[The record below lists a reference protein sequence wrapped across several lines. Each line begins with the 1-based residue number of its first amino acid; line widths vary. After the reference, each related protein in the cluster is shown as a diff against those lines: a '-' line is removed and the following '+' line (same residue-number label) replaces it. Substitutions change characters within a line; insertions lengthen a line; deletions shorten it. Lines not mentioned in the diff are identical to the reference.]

1 LAILSAK
8 GGDNNN
14 GGAGM
19 IKHLNERIKTLTVW
33 DMSLVK
39 WSVLFATIII
49 VKLFPQLLSIN
60 YPVLVVFMTA
70 CMARPIYKIWI
81 KK

>member
-1 LAILSAK
+1 
-8 GGDNNN
+8 
-14 GGAGM
+14 M
-19 IKHLNERIKTLTVW
+19 IARLNERIKTLTVL
-33 DMSLVK
+33 DIGLVK

-49 VKLFPQLLSIN
+49 VKLFPQLLNIS
-60 YPVLVVFMTA
+60 YTVLVILMIA